1 MTTAM
6 TIRSGPWDAATI
18 ADFCRSVTI
27 PIRLATVGGD
37 GAPLVQSLWFVADV
51 GGSDGDRI
59 WCATQAD
66 AVVSSRIRQDPRV
79 AFEIGADT
87 MPYRGVRGTGT
98 AHIDPE
104 HGLPVLRRLLARYDI
119 DTGTGLGAWLLSR
132 AATEV
137 AIEITDLE
145 VSTWDY
151 AGRMD
156 DA

>member
-1 MTTAM
+1 M
-6 TIRSGPWDAATI
+6 TIRSGPWDTAAI
-18 ADFCRSVTI
+18 ADFCRSAAI

-37 GAPLVQSLWFVADV
+37 GTPLVQSLWFVADV
-51 GGSDGDRI
+51 GGGDGDRV

-66 AVVSSRIRQDPRV
+66 AVVTSRIRQDDRV
-79 AFEIGADT
+79 GFEIGADT

-98 AHIDPE
+98 AHIDAE
-104 HGLPVLRRLLARYDI
+104 RGEPVLRRLLGRYGI
-119 DTGTGLGAWLLSR
+119 DTDAGLGAWLLSR

-145 VSTWDY
+145 VSAWDY

-156 DA
+156 DG

>member
-1 MTTAM
+1 M
-6 TIRSGPWDAATI
+6 TIRSGPWGIATI
-18 ADFCRSVTI
+18 ADFCRSATI

-37 GAPLVQSLWFVADV
+37 GAPIVQSLWFVADV
-51 GGSDGDRI
+51 GGVDGDRI

-66 AVVSSRIRQDPRV
+66 AVVTSRIRQDGRV
-79 AFEIGADT
+79 GFEIGADT

-98 AHIDPE
+98 ARVDPE
-104 HGLPVLRRLLARYDI
+104 CGVPVLRRLLGRYGVDS
-119 DTGTGLGAWLLSR
+119 DAGLGAWLLSR

-137 AIEITDLE
+137 AIEITGLE

-156 DA
+156 DG